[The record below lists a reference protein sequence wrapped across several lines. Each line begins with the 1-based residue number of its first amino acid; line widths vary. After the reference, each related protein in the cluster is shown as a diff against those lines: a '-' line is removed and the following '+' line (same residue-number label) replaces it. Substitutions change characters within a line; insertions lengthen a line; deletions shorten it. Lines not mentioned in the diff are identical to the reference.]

1 LIGERLHR
9 KACSGRTL
17 SGDESNRDSHRQIT
31 CLTNDHKPTEPTM
44 KHLFC
49 IFLVTFAIAA
59 AGPLSAAE
67 TAAKPYPL
75 NTCIVSGEKLDSMGK
90 PYVFTKDGQEVKL
103 CCKACLKDFN
113 KEPAKYLK
121 ELEGK
126 AKK

>member
-1 LIGERLHR
+1 
-9 KACSGRTL
+9 
-17 SGDESNRDSHRQIT
+17 
-31 CLTNDHKPTEPTM
+31 M
-44 KHLFC
+44 KYLFC
-49 IFLVTFAIAA
+49 ISLVTFALAA
-59 AGPLSAAE
+59 AGPLSAAD

-90 PYVFTKDGQEVKL
+90 PYLFTSDGQEVKL
-103 CCKACLKDFN
+103 CCKSCLKDFN